1 MLLITHNSLIRY
13 FFVCSMKMCP
23 RRHWLYSSLT
33 FCIPTSL
40 SQLIIKIAEILTQTE
55 RKLCKNMQNI
65 LLDGCYLRFEEYLQE
80 NTSFYILK
88 SAEKQAKVLKKS
100 LRGGKLTN
108 ILHE

>member
-1 MLLITHNSLIRY
+1 
-13 FFVCSMKMCP
+13 
-23 RRHWLYSSLT
+23 
-33 FCIPTSL
+33 
-40 SQLIIKIAEILTQTE
+40 
-55 RKLCKNMQNI
+55 MQNI

-100 LRGGKLTN
+100 LRGVKLTN